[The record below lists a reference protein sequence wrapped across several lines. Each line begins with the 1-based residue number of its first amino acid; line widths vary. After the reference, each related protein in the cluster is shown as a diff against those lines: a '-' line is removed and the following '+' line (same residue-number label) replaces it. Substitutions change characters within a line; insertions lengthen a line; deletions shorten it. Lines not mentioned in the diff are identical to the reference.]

1 MEEHIAGE
9 DDCLFL
15 LIHHWLHRGRA
26 GGRSLCATSCWA
38 GSSGLVEQG
47 SRRLQQHKHLTPT
60 LLPHPPTRQRSPLL
74 RKFGG
79 KYLASDSMGSTAGQA
94 YS

>member
-1 MEEHIAGE
+1 MEEHVARE

-15 LIHHWLHRGRA
+15 LIHHWLPRGRA

-47 SRRLQQHKHLTPT
+47 SRRLPT
-60 LLPHPPTRQRSPLL
+60 AQTLDANPPSPPAHQTALPTSEEIRWEIP
-74 RKFGG
+74 G
-79 KYLASDSMGSTAGQA
+79 K
-94 YS
+94 